1 MVLLWQYTGNIYMK
15 IDNIDNILWKS
26 ENDTFNIRTKKCAES
41 TDIKKQKNFK
51 QKKKLKQINDQKKQ
65 VPKH

>member
-1 MVLLWQYTGNIYMK
+1 MK

-41 TDIKKQKNFK
+41 TDIKN
-51 QKKKLKQINDQKKQ
+51 KKPSNTKKS
-65 VPKH
+65 